1 MSGTAC
7 LCRLGSTQSR
17 TWRLLDSEPPQ
28 GRRSCPHRLVPAA
41 SSSEPPTSVGL
52 ACRPVGAWR
61 RHLVKRI
68 QSTGDSRHIAKQ
80 FRPRPRRRL
89 PTCHYDDCG
98 REAAVPGLLVRHRL
112 RPRRGGR
119 GTRRGGGADP
129 TRSINGLLRQYFP
142 QGTDLSVHSAEYLA
156 EVAAELDNRPR
167 KRCDFDSPAQVLNR
181 LLSQPPQVTVA
192 SEP

>member
-1 MSGTAC
+1 VS
-7 LCRLGSTQSR
+7 
-17 TWRLLDSEPPQ
+17 
-28 GRRSCPHRLVPAA
+28 AA

-98 REAAVPGLLVRHRL
+98 CEAAVPGLLVRHRL

-156 EVAAELDNRPR
+156 EVAAELNNRPPKTLRLRQPCPSPQPATLTTTTSHCCKRTLSPSR
-167 KRCDFDSPAQVLNR
+167 KSRYGISFRGDYMM
-181 LLSQPPQVTVA
+181 
-192 SEP
+192 